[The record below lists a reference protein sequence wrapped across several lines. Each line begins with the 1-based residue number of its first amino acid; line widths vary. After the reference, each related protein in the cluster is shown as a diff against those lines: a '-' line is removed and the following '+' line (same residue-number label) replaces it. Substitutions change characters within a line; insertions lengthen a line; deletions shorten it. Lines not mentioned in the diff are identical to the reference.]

1 MVICFEEKDREII
14 EERGITII
22 EYKQQLYNMIKTI
35 TDKAVIAW
43 EKFIEK
49 FLEAVDSVKLVLE
62 QIMEAYSY
70 PTSRRYRIV
79 KVFSKCTYTDIHFA
93 WRLAGKIIRWRARSN
108 C

>member
-1 MVICFEEKDREII
+1 MVICFEEKQREAI

-22 EYKQQLYNMIKTI
+22 EYKQRLYNMIKTI
-35 TDKAVIAW
+35 ADKAVIAW

-49 FLEAVDSVKLVLE
+49 FLEYVDSVKLVWE
-62 QIMEAYSY
+62 QIREAYNY

-79 KVFSKCTYTDIHFA
+79 KVFSKCTHTDIHFG
-93 WRLAGKIIRWRARSN
+93 WRLAGKIIRWRARSH